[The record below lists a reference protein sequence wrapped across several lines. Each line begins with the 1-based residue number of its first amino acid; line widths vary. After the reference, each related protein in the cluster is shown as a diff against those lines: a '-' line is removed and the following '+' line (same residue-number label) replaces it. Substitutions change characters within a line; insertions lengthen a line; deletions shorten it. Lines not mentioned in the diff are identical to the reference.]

1 MSGETLVSIRIGIQT
16 LVRVHR
22 LIDFMSAYMDQQMS
36 GFNAGAR
43 NLTSGLQRLRYMQA
57 MANQRA
63 PLYAAQAA
71 DAQARQGLVAEQT
84 KGEQAKTAE
93 ILQQMNLTTALQ
105 NLSPAGLVALQKGD
119 TSDPAVGPLLGN
131 VMAETGANKGDV
143 AKAMQTL
150 VALTRAASGDVNGAA
165 NVENSL
171 GVANNIRDNAVNAA
185 KPIVTPSGATLFT
198 PQGQMLAQGGVS
210 LNPGQTRFVPQGNL
224 SAGLSQDP
232 GVAPSA
238 SDVDNPDEQDQEA
251 PPTATATPW
260 QAVASGIPL
269 PVNVPKPV
277 PPASLPPS
285 VQGPLFRQILA
296 NSQGGT
302 NYSQAMD
309 VFNRLNG
316 IGQPNPA
323 TASPAAPNPATASPA
338 AQNTVGVA
346 NPATKLPTVIQNQAD
361 YDALPVGSNYIDS
374 FGKMG
379 TKRGK

>member
-1 MSGETLVSIRIGIQT
+1 
-16 LVRVHR
+16 
-22 LIDFMSAYMDQQMS
+22 
-36 GFNAGAR
+36 
-43 NLTSGLQRLRYMQA
+43 MQA

-105 NLSPAGLVALQKGD
+105 NLSPAGVAALQKGD

-171 GVANNIRDNAVNAA
+171 GVANNIRDNAVNVANNIRNNAVNAA

-224 SAGLSQDP
+224 LAGLSQDP

-338 AQNTVGVA
+338 APNPATASPAAPNPATASPAAQNTVGVA

>member
-1 MSGETLVSIRIGIQT
+1 
-16 LVRVHR
+16 
-22 LIDFMSAYMDQQMS
+22 MSAYMDQQMS

-105 NLSPAGLVALQKGD
+105 NLSPAGVAALQKGD

-171 GVANNIRDNAVNAA
+171 GVANNIRDNAVNVANNIRNNAVNAA

-224 SAGLSQDP
+224 LAGLSQDP

-238 SDVDNPDEQDQEA
+238 GDVDNPDEQDQEA

-285 VQGPLFRQILA
+285 VQGPLFRQVLA

-338 AQNTVGVA
+338 APNPATASPAAQNTVGVA
-346 NPATKLPTVIQNQAD
+346 NPATTLPTAIHNQAD